1 MIKTLK
7 RLLYPEIVEKIETL
21 DERAIR
27 FGNAF
32 ANLARDKFDFDEV
45 LIGIDNPETITSE
58 SYIYQSF
65 VNEQILTP
73 LDSDF
78 LIKQHF
84 LKYVNNLMS
93 ERRFVTFKLIRRY
106 AELCERQSMY
116 SIVDNLGT
124 AFYFIP
130 DENKGIFNHY
140 IIENFIE
147 GIGSIHETNYYM
159 YDIETNQLSY
169 SIDIPLSYHDNQ
181 LKIITTETS
190 FLPPYR
196 TYMVSVKMPIE
207 EQRWSNKSSVS
218 LFFGSILLKSN
229 ECEISNHEDFTKQ
242 LSKILFPFNLTDKEL
257 DNLHKPRTNLS
268 EISKCFNTEFDDY
281 DIIKK
286 MTNI

>member
-7 RLLYPEIVEKIETL
+7 RLLYPEVVEKIETL

-32 ANLARDKFDFDEV
+32 ASLLKDKFDFDEV
-45 LIGIDNPETITSE
+45 IIGIDNPKTMTSE

-65 VNEQILTP
+65 VNDQILKP
-73 LDSDF
+73 LESDF

-84 LKYVNNLMS
+84 LQYATNLMN

-106 AELCERQSMY
+106 ADLCERQPMY
-116 SIVDNLGT
+116 SMVDGLGT

-130 DENKGIFNHY
+130 NENKGIFNHY
-140 IIENFIE
+140 NIEDFID
-147 GIGSIHETNYYM
+147 GIGSIHETSYYM

-181 LKIITTETS
+181 LNIITSDKS
-190 FLPPYR
+190 FLPTYR
-196 TYMVSVKMPIE
+196 TYIASVKIPIE
-207 EQRWSNKSSVS
+207 EQRWSQKSSVS
-218 LFFGSILLKSN
+218 LFFGKNLLKSN
-229 ECEISNHEDFTKQ
+229 ECEIADHEDFTHQ

-257 DNLHKPRTNLS
+257 DDLHKKRTDLS

-286 MTNI
+286 MTFI